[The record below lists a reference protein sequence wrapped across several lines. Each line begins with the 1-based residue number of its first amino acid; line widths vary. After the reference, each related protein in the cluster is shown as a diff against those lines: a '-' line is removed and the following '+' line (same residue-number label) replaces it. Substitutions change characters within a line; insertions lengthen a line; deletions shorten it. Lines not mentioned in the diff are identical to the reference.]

1 MPFKRANVKTFGF
14 FLVFSA
20 IIWLMVQLSKEYTQV
35 VRIPIKYVN
44 IPLDKSISDQ
54 RPEYLNLRLQ
64 DKGFVIIWNYRI
76 FKPELRVN
84 MSAAKERDGK
94 LVYIIS
100 EHRDTIAEQLGIDFE
115 KSRFLKDEIAI
126 DFQMKKEKK
135 IRVIPKF
142 QLSYAIGYSA
152 GENISL
158 KPDSIK
164 VSGPEKIIDTL
175 QAVKTKELKVEG
187 IHSNIA
193 GEVELDTSNMGML
206 TFYQNKVHYS
216 QRVEKFTEG
225 KMKIEVEVLNVPEN
239 INLVIFPK
247 EVMVY
252 YQVNLKEYEMVEPSD
267 FRVVC
272 DYNSLEPGDNYLLA
286 EIVEKPEFVTNLRL
300 NERKI
305 EFVIKR

>member
-1 MPFKRANVKTFGF
+1 MPFKKANVKTFGF

-20 IIWLMVQLSKEYTQV
+20 VIWLMVQFSKEYTQV
-35 VRIPIKYVN
+35 IRIPIKYVN
-44 IPLDKSISDQ
+44 VPLDKSISDE

-64 DKGFVIIWNYRI
+64 EKGFVIIWNYRI
-76 FKPELRVN
+76 FKPELTIN
-84 MSAAKERDGK
+84 LSTAKEENGQ
-94 LVYIIS
+94 LVYVIND
-100 EHRDTIAEQLGIDFE
+100 HRDTIAEQLGINFE
-115 KSRFLKDEIAI
+115 KSHFLKDEIAI
-126 DFQMKKEKK
+126 DFQLKKEKK
-135 IRVIPKF
+135 IKVIPRF
-142 QLSYAIGYSA
+142 QLSYGVGYSA
-152 GENISL
+152 GEDISL

-175 QAVKTKELKVEG
+175 QSVNTKELKIEG
-187 IHSNIA
+187 IHSNIS

-206 TFYQNKVHYS
+206 TFYQDKVNYS
-216 QRVEKFTEG
+216 QKVEKFTEG
-225 KMKIEVEVLNVPEN
+225 KVKIDVEVLNVPEN

-252 YQVNLKEYEMVEPSD
+252 YQVNLKEYELVEPTD

-272 DYNSLEPGDNYLLA
+272 DYNSLEPGDNFLIA